1 MNKISQIERWVKI
14 TAMAGALLY
23 AHGGKAEAQ
32 YVQTNPVSN
41 IAGLATVTD
50 PNLRNPWGFSHSSTS
65 PFWISDQGPT

>member
-32 YVQTNPVSN
+32 YVQTNLVSN
-41 IAGLATVTD
+41 IAGLATVTVRAAD
-50 PNLRNPWGFSHSSTS
+50 SKKLSPKATSSVT
-65 PFWISDQGPT
+65 